1 MYEKYWNNGFFRVLS
16 VAFYISSKK
25 RKESDFMVETKSQK
39 EPSDV
44 YDRFTQELDE
54 KQRRAFEKLTQ
65 KQKLAIIKDYLRKY

>member
-1 MYEKYWNNGFFRVLS
+1 MYEKYWNNGCFRVLS
-16 VAFYISSKK
+16 VAFYISSK

>member
-1 MYEKYWNNGFFRVLS
+1 MT
-16 VAFYISSKK
+16 
-25 RKESDFMVETKSQK
+25 ETKNK
-39 EPSDV
+39 KKPSNI

>member
-1 MYEKYWNNGFFRVLS
+1 
-16 VAFYISSKK
+16 
-25 RKESDFMVETKSQK
+25 MVEIKSQK

>member
-1 MYEKYWNNGFFRVLS
+1 MLHFIFLQ
-16 VAFYISSKK
+16 K

>member
-1 MYEKYWNNGFFRVLS
+1 
-16 VAFYISSKK
+16 
-25 RKESDFMVETKSQK
+25 MVETKNKK

-54 KQRRAFEKLTQ
+54 KQRREFEKLTQ

>member
-1 MYEKYWNNGFFRVLS
+1 MLHFRFLQKEKRV
-16 VAFYISSKK
+16 II
-25 RKESDFMVETKSQK
+25 MVETKSQK

-44 YDRFTQELDE
+44 YNRFTQELDE

>member
-1 MYEKYWNNGFFRVLS
+1 MFSRFKYCISNFFANEKGVI
-16 VAFYISSKK
+16 V
-25 RKESDFMVETKSQK
+25 MVETKSQK

>member
-1 MYEKYWNNGFFRVLS
+1 MLHFRFLQKEKGVI
-16 VAFYISSKK
+16 V
-25 RKESDFMVETKSQK
+25 MVETKSQK

>member
-1 MYEKYWNNGFFRVLS
+1 M
-16 VAFYISSKK
+16 II
-25 RKESDFMVETKSQK
+25 MVETKSQK